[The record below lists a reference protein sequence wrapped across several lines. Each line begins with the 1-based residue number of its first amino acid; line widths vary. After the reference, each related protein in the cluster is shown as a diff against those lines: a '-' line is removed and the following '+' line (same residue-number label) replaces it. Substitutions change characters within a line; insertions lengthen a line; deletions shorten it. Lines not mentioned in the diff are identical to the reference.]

1 MIKRIYEGNNNIREN
16 YEAMYKDVDGNFGGS
31 PGEVYPFSYIKKYWK
46 DNHEY
51 DPILADYDSFNAWL
65 EDTIG
70 AGYLEEVG
78 MDTYS
83 EKNVSQIIKEL
94 KSWGIRFNVDDF
106 KSFIYNAKNNLSATP
121 EIQIKIRNHS
131 YTLRCDIVNNC
142 CYIENIVITDKY
154 LTQTTL
160 NDLKDEIFSLWT
172 MVRKCDDLIF

>member
-1 MIKRIYEGNNNIREN
+1 MGFLEKLTHFPIL
-16 YEAMYKDVDGNFGGS
+16 
-31 PGEVYPFSYIKKYWK
+31 KKYWK

-51 DPILADYDSFNAWL
+51 DPVLADYDNFNAWW

-94 KSWGIRFNVDDF
+94 KSLGIRFNVDDF
-106 KSFIYNAKNNLSATP
+106 KSFIYNAKNNLSTAP
-121 EIQIKIRNHS
+121 KIQIKIRSHK
-131 YTLRCDIVNNC
+131 YILRCDIVYSC
-142 CYIENIVITDKY
+142 CYIEAIIMAKKG
-154 LTQTTL
+154 LTQTKL
-160 NDLKDEIFSLWT
+160 DDLKDEISSLWT